1 MAQYQR
7 ILMAVDQSELAE
19 SVVTTATEIA
29 KAHQASLRILHCLS
43 LPLPTQLD
51 FGDRYRDA
59 IKESMTIAQQQLNE
73 TMEQTRQWLTA
84 LEQQAT
90 TAGVETTWD
99 WRGGDAGPQICHVA
113 ETWPADLILMGRRGR
128 RGLKAALLGSVSNY
142 VMHHAPCSVLV
153 VQGTSNKDRESFDI
167 GPYP

>member
-7 ILMAVDQSELAE
+7 ILIAVDQSELAE
-19 SVVTTATEIA
+19 SVVNTAIDLA
-29 KAHQASLRILHCLS
+29 KANQAHLRILHCLA

-51 FGDRYRDA
+51 FGDRYRDG
-59 IKESMTIAQQQLNE
+59 IKESMAIAQQQLDE
-73 TMEQTRQWLTA
+73 TMEQRRQWLTA
-84 LEQQAT
+84 LEHQAT

-113 ETWPADLILMGRRGR
+113 ETWPADLILMGSRGR

-142 VMHHAPCSVLV
+142 VVHHAPCSVLV
-153 VQGTSNKDRESFDI
+153 VQGK
-167 GPYP
+167 

>member
-7 ILMAVDQSELAE
+7 ILIAVDQSELAE
-19 SVVTTATEIA
+19 PVVNTAIDMA
-29 KAHQASLRILHCLS
+29 KAHQASLRILHCLA

-51 FGDRYRDA
+51 FGDRYRDG
-59 IKESMTIAQQQLNE
+59 IKESMAIAQQQLDE

-84 LEQQAT
+84 LEHQAT
-90 TAGVETTWD
+90 TAGIETTWD
-99 WRGGDAGPQICHVA
+99 WRGGDAGAQICHVA
-113 ETWPADLILMGRRGR
+113 ETWPADLIVLGRRGR

-153 VQGTSNKDRESFDI
+153 VQGK
-167 GPYP
+167 